1 MEILPRNCFAG
12 IFDYLVLLYRIFL
25 YYPITLIGSTY
36 VLLSYSCG
44 AMNLACTLK
53 YWVPEKQPTST
64 YLRIMGWLQFWAAFW
79 YVYIYCM
86 QLTNS
91 VLLKDIQR
99 LSICIYLHL
108 LQHCCMPLASPWYT
122 FDMFNKSINS
132 SNNHRSAK
140 GPLENA
146 AIIDRV
152 SYPKGYDTC
161 MLVGK
166 SVVCV
171 YSLCHREICQMEKGA
186 GHFTLTA
193 VNVSGLYHQH
203 SALIKHFTAAV
214 GNHIQIHESSPTQVH
229 QGSCSYGYHTDPSAA
244 MKHWGING
252 NVATSPVWPPASVPW
267 AQIISIPTCKH
278 SDMHG
283 AWTKKSANDD

>member
-1 MEILPRNCFAG
+1 MYYCHTAAG
-12 IFDYLVLLYRIFL
+12 QWTSHALWSTEFRKSSQPLRTWESWDDCNFELHFDMYI
-25 YYPITLIGSTY
+25 
-36 VLLSYSCG
+36 
-44 AMNLACTLK
+44 
-53 YWVPEKQPTST
+53 
-64 YLRIMGWLQFWAAFW
+64 
-79 YVYIYCM
+79 YIYCM

-229 QGSCSYGYHTDPSAA
+229 QGSCSYGYHTDPSAV

-283 AWTKKSANDD
+283 AWTKNLPMTTSPMANAI

>member
-1 MEILPRNCFAG
+1 
-12 IFDYLVLLYRIFL
+12 
-25 YYPITLIGSTY
+25 
-36 VLLSYSCG
+36 
-44 AMNLACTLK
+44 
-53 YWVPEKQPTST
+53 
-64 YLRIMGWLQFWAAFW
+64 
-79 YVYIYCM
+79 
-86 QLTNS
+86 
-91 VLLKDIQR
+91 
-99 LSICIYLHL
+99 
-108 LQHCCMPLASPWYT
+108 MPFASPWYT
-122 FDMFNKSINS
+122 FDMFNKSINP

-146 AIIDRV
+146 SIIFRI
-152 SYPKGYDTC
+152 SYPKGQCSTC

-166 SVVCV
+166 SVLCV

-283 AWTKKSANDD
+283 AGTKNSANDD